1 MLAFQN
7 VLDDDQ
13 RADDE
18 CRHVREDAVGTLR
31 ELAQSLGLSITTVSR
46 ALDGYSD
53 VAQATRVR
61 VRAAAEAI
69 DYRPN
74 AAARRLRRGASEII
88 TLVLPSEPGHFN
100 EPLYIELLAAI
111 GDRLA
116 PEGYDL
122 SLLAAPPGPEELKTY
137 RRIVEG
143 RRADAVIVVR
153 TRRDDPRIRYL
164 AETGFPYVVLGRT
177 DVPVDYAFVDGDG
190 KQAFAE
196 ATEHLLGLG
205 HRRIAHVA
213 APSEYTFAHL
223 RRGGYERAIG
233 AAGGVPAVAEG
244 APTEEGGYD
253 TARRL
258 LDAREPPTALLCA
271 TDRMALGAFRAV
283 RERGLVVG
291 RDISVIGHDNL
302 SAAAYADPP
311 LSTMEL
317 AIAATGR
324 RLAEMALLRLGGTP
338 AAELCEIWPVLQIER
353 QSTGPAAQAASNSA
367 DRRLGGA
374 P

>member
-1 MLAFQN
+1 
-7 VLDDDQ
+7 
-13 RADDE
+13 
-18 CRHVREDAVGTLR
+18 VGTLR

-46 ALDGYSD
+46 ALDGYPE
-53 VAQATRVR
+53 VAEATRAR

-74 AAARRLRRGASEII
+74 AAARRLRRGATEII
-88 TLVLPSEPGHFN
+88 TLVLPAEPGHFD

-153 TRRDDPRIRYL
+153 TRRDDERIRYL
-164 AETGFPYVVLGRT
+164 AATGFPFVVLGRT

-190 KQAFAE
+190 EQAFVE
-196 ATEHLLGLG
+196 ATERLVGLG

-223 RRGGYERAIG
+223 RRRGYERALA
-233 AAGGVPAVAEG
+233 AAGCAPAVAEG
-244 APTEEGGYD
+244 VPTEEGGYH
-253 TARRL
+253 AAGRL
-258 LDAREPPTALLCA
+258 LDAREPPSALICA
-271 TDRMALGAFRAV
+271 TDRMAFGALRAA

-291 RDISVIGHDNL
+291 RDLSVVGHDNVP
-302 SAAAYADPP
+302 AAAYADPP
-311 LSTMEL
+311 LTTMEL

-338 AAELCEIWPVLQIER
+338 ASELSEISPVLQIER
-353 QSTGPAAQAASNSA
+353 QSTGPAAPESSP
-367 DRRLGGA
+367 DRRRSRRQTST
-374 P
+374 